1 MNGHIANL
9 FVFLT
14 CEGQSNDCMIWSEA
28 LLLAEVRGNSSGA
41 GIKWKRKHKNNS

>member
-28 LLLAEVRGNSSGA
+28 LLLAEVRVNSS
-41 GIKWKRKHKNNS
+41 ILPVHSNTISISF